1 MKVKTKEDAI
11 KAFEES
17 YEYNDNEGWRDDV
30 DGSKKVPAVH
40 EIYESLP
47 DELKKDEDVALK
59 AIFYSEH
66 ATQLVPEDLKH
77 DDDFMEKAFNVVK
90 YSVDATEYGALDIEF
105 RKNKDI
111 FMRAFSDAEFIE
123 EQDAEECGLAADVFS
138 KADVSIRSDV
148 DIIKK
153 VITDHPEAMASVPDT
168 VKEDADLVVDTL
180 EANVNAYNYLP
191 VDMKINPDIT
201 AYVAEHM
208 EDFEL
213 KFDKM
218 DIQSVKAVTAALMS
232 EMENNEEF
240 EPYSAM
246 NDEEYYIL
254 GESDETAT
262 VAIFNTAPDVWVAF
276 TDNTME
282 LLTDKEVSNI
292 ISFSDNSL
300 ELDAVKQADYST
312 DLGNMIISYI
322 GETGRDIVYNPIDDC
337 LLGNP
342 DMTIAEKLNVFAYSI
357 KEVCPSDINCSNFL
371 SSVFK
376 QAHMEKFG
384 PDNDNS
390 TISNKKFYEVLQKRI
405 DAELKYGEL
414 SEQDR
419 GTLIKL
425 KDAAQKNIDAIDI
438 ANSLQEKCFGKKD
451 FSVTMEDLNNDRE
464 TALLVLHRTPQRL
477 EVFPDELKKDKDFLK
492 EAAVLN
498 PKILLES
505 RIASGDKDI
514 VTAAVRVNNEVLRF
528 ANPKIQR
535 RLFMGAIRLNQD
547 EVNKNPQ
554 DEELIKSLATD
565 CVRRLSNQAL
575 ADMSFV
581 RCMFDHDLI
590 SDNHGF
596 KVELKHKVETAL
608 ESDETLTDNERQ
620 QMYGVK
626 DYIEA
631 IESALH
637 RSNSDGEN
645 LSENDEKFQNA
656 DEIDI
661 DDDVL

>member
-1 MKVKTKEDAI
+1 MKVKTKEEAI

-17 YEYNDNEGWRDDV
+17 YEYNDNEGWMDDV

-66 ATQLVPEDLKH
+66 ATQLIPEDLKH

-105 RKNKDI
+105 RENKDI
-111 FMRAFSDAEFIE
+111 FMRAFSNAEFIE

-138 KADVSIRSDV
+138 KADASIRSDV

-213 KFDKM
+213 KFDM
-218 DIQSVKAVTAALMS
+218 DIQSIKAVTAALMS

-300 ELDAVKQADYST
+300 ELDAVKQAGYST
-312 DLGNMIISYI
+312 DLGNTMISYI

-342 DMTIAEKLNVFAYSI
+342 DMTTAEKLNVFAYGI

-419 GTLIKL
+419 DTLIKL

-438 ANSLQEKCFGKKD
+438 AVSLHNECLGNKSFKA
-451 FSVTMEDLNNDRE
+451 TMKDLNNDRE
-464 TALLVLHRTPQRL
+464 IALLVLHRNPWRI
-477 EVFPDELKKDKDFLK
+477 EVFPDELKNDKAFIK

-505 RIASGDKDI
+505 QIASGDKDI
-514 VTAAVRVNNEVLRF
+514 VTAAVRVNKDALRF
-528 ANPKIQR
+528 ADPEIQR
-535 RLFMGAIRLNQD
+535 SLFMDAIRLNQD

-565 CVRRLSNQAL
+565 CVNRLSNQAL

-581 RCMFDHDLI
+581 RCMFNYDLI
-590 SDNHGF
+590 SDNQGF
-596 KVELKHKVETAL
+596 KDDLKYKVEVAL
-608 ESDETLTDNERQ
+608 ENDETLTDNERQ
-620 QMYGVK
+620 QMSEVK

-631 IESALH
+631 IENELH
-637 RSNSDGEN
+637 RSSNDGESISDN
-645 LSENDEKFQNA
+645 EEESLSVDET
-656 DEIDI
+656 DI
-661 DDDVL
+661 DEDIL

>member
-47 DELKKDEDVALK
+47 DGLKKDEDVALK

-168 VKEDADLVVDTL
+168 VKEDADLIVDTL

-312 DLGNMIISYI
+312 DLGNMMISYI

>member
-59 AIFYSEH
+59 AIFYSEQ
-66 ATQLVPEDLKH
+66 ATQLIPEDLKH

-218 DIQSVKAVTAALMS
+218 DIQSVKAVAAALMS

-312 DLGNMIISYI
+312 DLGNMMISYI

-376 QAHMEKFG
+376 QAHMERFG

-419 GTLIKL
+419 DTLIKL

-438 ANSLQEKCFGKKD
+438 AVSLHNECMGNKNFKA
-451 FSVTMEDLNNDRE
+451 TMKDLNNDRE
-464 TALLVLHRTPQRL
+464 IALLVLHRNPWRI
-477 EVFPDELKKDKDFLK
+477 EVFPDELKNDRDFIK
-492 EAAVLN
+492 KSAVLN

-505 RIASGDKDI
+505 QIASGDKDI
-514 VTAAVRVNNEVLRF
+514 VTAAVRVNKEALRL
-528 ANPKIQR
+528 ADPEIQR
-535 RLFMGAIRLNQD
+535 SLFMDAIRLNQD

-554 DEELIKSLATD
+554 DEELIKSLATE
-565 CVRRLSNQAL
+565 CVNRLSNQAL
-575 ADMSFV
+575 ADVSFV
-581 RCMFDHDLI
+581 RCMFNYDLI
-590 SDNHGF
+590 SNNQGF
-596 KVELKHKVETAL
+596 KDDLKYKVEIAL
-608 ESDETLTDNERQ
+608 ESDEALTDNERQ
-620 QMYGVK
+620 QMSEVK

-631 IESALH
+631 IENELH
-637 RSNSDGEN
+637 HSSNDVESISDNEEES
-645 LSENDEKFQNA
+645 LSVDET
-656 DEIDI
+656 DI
-661 DDDVL
+661 DEDIL

>member
-1 MKVKTKEDAI
+1 MKVKTKEEAI

-59 AIFYSEH
+59 AIFYSEQ
-66 ATQLVPEDLKH
+66 ATQLIPENLKH

-276 TDNTME
+276 TDNTMK

-312 DLGNMIISYI
+312 DLGNMMISYI

-376 QAHMEKFG
+376 QAHMERFG
-384 PDNDNS
+384 SDNDNS

-419 GTLIKL
+419 DTLIKL

-438 ANSLQEKCFGKKD
+438 AVSLHNECMGNKNFKA
-451 FSVTMEDLNNDRE
+451 TMKDLNNDRE
-464 TALLVLHRTPQRL
+464 IALLVLHRNPWRI
-477 EVFPDELKKDKDFLK
+477 EVFPDELKNDRDFIK
-492 EAAVLN
+492 ESAVLN

-505 RIASGDKDI
+505 QIASGDKDI
-514 VTAAVRVNNEVLRF
+514 VTAAVRVNKEALRL
-528 ANPKIQR
+528 ADPEIQR
-535 RLFMGAIRLNQD
+535 SLFMDAIRLNQD

-554 DEELIKSLATD
+554 DEELIKSLATE
-565 CVRRLSNQAL
+565 CVNRLSNQAL
-575 ADMSFV
+575 ADVSFV
-581 RCMFDHDLI
+581 RCMFNYDLI
-590 SDNHGF
+590 SNNQGF
-596 KVELKHKVETAL
+596 KDDLKYKVEIAL
-608 ESDETLTDNERQ
+608 ESDEALTDNERQ
-620 QMYGVK
+620 QMSEVK

-631 IESALH
+631 IENELH
-637 RSNSDGEN
+637 HSS
-645 LSENDEKFQNA
+645 NDEESISDNEEESLSV
-656 DEIDI
+656 DETDI
-661 DDDVL
+661 DEDIL

>member
-59 AIFYSEH
+59 AIFYSDH
-66 ATQLVPEDLKH
+66 ATQLIPEDLKH

-111 FMRAFSDAEFIE
+111 FMRAFSGAEFIE
-123 EQDAEECGLAADVFS
+123 ERDAEECGLAADVFS

-282 LLTDKEVSNI
+282 LLTNKEVSNI

-312 DLGNMIISYI
+312 DLGNMMISYI

-376 QAHMEKFG
+376 QAHMERFG

-405 DAELKYGEL
+405 DAEMKYGEL

-419 GTLIKL
+419 DTLIKL

-438 ANSLQEKCFGKKD
+438 AVSLHNECMGNKNFKA
-451 FSVTMEDLNNDRE
+451 TMKDLNNDRE
-464 TALLVLHRTPQRL
+464 IALLVLHRNPWRI
-477 EVFPDELKKDKDFLK
+477 EVFPDELKNDRDFIK
-492 EAAVLN
+492 KSAVLN

-505 RIASGDKDI
+505 QIASGDKDI
-514 VTAAVRVNNEVLRF
+514 VTAAVRVNKEALRL
-528 ANPKIQR
+528 ADPEIQR
-535 RLFMGAIRLNQD
+535 SLFMDAIRLNQD

-554 DEELIKSLATD
+554 DEELIKSLATE
-565 CVRRLSNQAL
+565 CVNRLSNQAL
-575 ADMSFV
+575 ADVSFV
-581 RCMFDHDLI
+581 RCMFNYNLI
-590 SDNHGF
+590 SNNQGF
-596 KVELKHKVETAL
+596 KDDLKYKVEIAL
-608 ESDETLTDNERQ
+608 ESDEALTDNERQ
-620 QMYGVK
+620 QMSEVK

-631 IESALH
+631 IENELH
-637 RSNSDGEN
+637 HSS
-645 LSENDEKFQNA
+645 NDEESISDNEEESLSD
-656 DEIDI
+656 DETDI
-661 DDDVL
+661 DEDIL

>member
-1 MKVKTKEDAI
+1 MKVKTKEEAI

-66 ATQLVPEDLKH
+66 ATQLIPEDLKH

-276 TDNTME
+276 TDNTMK

-292 ISFSDNSL
+292 VSFSDNSL

-312 DLGNMIISYI
+312 DLGNMMISYI

-376 QAHMEKFG
+376 QAHMERFG

-419 GTLIKL
+419 DTLIKL

-438 ANSLQEKCFGKKD
+438 AVSLHNECMGNKNFKA
-451 FSVTMEDLNNDRE
+451 TMKDLNNDRE
-464 TALLVLHRTPQRL
+464 IALLVLHRNPWRI
-477 EVFPDELKKDKDFLK
+477 EVFPDELKNDRDFIK
-492 EAAVLN
+492 ESAVLN

-505 RIASGDKDI
+505 QIASGDKDI
-514 VTAAVRVNNEVLRF
+514 VTAAVRVNKEALRL
-528 ANPKIQR
+528 ADPEIQR
-535 RLFMGAIRLNQD
+535 SLFMDAIRLNQD

-554 DEELIKSLATD
+554 DEELIKSLATE
-565 CVRRLSNQAL
+565 CVNRLSNQAL
-575 ADMSFV
+575 ADVSFV
-581 RCMFDHDLI
+581 RCMFNYDLI
-590 SDNHGF
+590 SNNQGF
-596 KVELKHKVETAL
+596 KDDLKYKVEIAL
-608 ESDETLTDNERQ
+608 ESDEALTDNERQ
-620 QMYGVK
+620 QMSEVK

-631 IESALH
+631 IENELH
-637 RSNSDGEN
+637 RSSNDGEIISDN
-645 LSENDEKFQNA
+645 EEESMSVDET
-656 DEIDI
+656 DI
-661 DDDVL
+661 DEDIL

>member
-1 MKVKTKEDAI
+1 MKLKTKEEAI

-66 ATQLVPEDLKH
+66 ATQLIPEDLKH

-276 TDNTME
+276 TDNTMK

-312 DLGNMIISYI
+312 DLGNMMISYI

-376 QAHMEKFG
+376 QAHMERFG

-419 GTLIKL
+419 DTLIKL

-438 ANSLQEKCFGKKD
+438 AVSLHNECMGNKNFKA
-451 FSVTMEDLNNDRE
+451 TMKDLNNDRE
-464 TALLVLHRTPQRL
+464 IALLVLHRNPWRI
-477 EVFPDELKKDKDFLK
+477 EVFPDELKNDRDFIK
-492 EAAVLN
+492 ESAVLN

-505 RIASGDKDI
+505 QIASGDKDI
-514 VTAAVRVNNEVLRF
+514 VTAAVRVNKEALRL
-528 ANPKIQR
+528 ADPEIQR
-535 RLFMGAIRLNQD
+535 SLFMDAIRLNQD

-554 DEELIKSLATD
+554 DEELIKSLATE
-565 CVRRLSNQAL
+565 CVNRLSNQAL
-575 ADMSFV
+575 ADVSFV
-581 RCMFDHDLI
+581 RCMFNYDLI
-590 SDNHGF
+590 SNNQGF
-596 KVELKHKVETAL
+596 KDDLKYKVEIAL
-608 ESDETLTDNERQ
+608 ESDEALTDNERQ
-620 QMYGVK
+620 QMSEVK

-631 IESALH
+631 IENELH
-637 RSNSDGEN
+637 HSS
-645 LSENDEKFQNA
+645 NDEESISDNEEESLSV
-656 DEIDI
+656 DETDI
-661 DDDVL
+661 DEDIL

>member
-1 MKVKTKEDAI
+1 MKVKTKEEAI

-59 AIFYSEH
+59 AIFYSEQ
-66 ATQLVPEDLKH
+66 ATQLIPEDLKH

-276 TDNTME
+276 TDNTMK

-300 ELDAVKQADYST
+300 ELDAVKQAGYST
-312 DLGNMIISYI
+312 DLGNTMISYI

-342 DMTIAEKLNVFAYSI
+342 DMTTAEKLNVFAYGI

-376 QAHMEKFG
+376 QAHMERFG

-419 GTLIKL
+419 DTLIKL

-438 ANSLQEKCFGKKD
+438 AVSLHNECMGNKNFKA
-451 FSVTMEDLNNDRE
+451 TMKDLNNDRE
-464 TALLVLHRTPQRL
+464 IALLVLHRNPWRI
-477 EVFPDELKKDKDFLK
+477 EVFPDELKNDRDFIK
-492 EAAVLN
+492 ESAVLN

-505 RIASGDKDI
+505 QIASGDKDI
-514 VTAAVRVNNEVLRF
+514 VTAAVRVNKEALRL
-528 ANPKIQR
+528 ADPEIQR
-535 RLFMGAIRLNQD
+535 SLFMDAIRLNQD

-554 DEELIKSLATD
+554 DEELIKSLATE
-565 CVRRLSNQAL
+565 CVNRLSNQAL
-575 ADMSFV
+575 ADVSFV
-581 RCMFDHDLI
+581 RCMFNYDLI
-590 SDNHGF
+590 SNNQGF
-596 KVELKHKVETAL
+596 KDDLKYKVEIAL
-608 ESDETLTDNERQ
+608 ESDEALTDNERQ
-620 QMYGVK
+620 QMSEVK

-631 IESALH
+631 IENELH
-637 RSNSDGEN
+637 RSSNDGGIISDNEEET
-645 LSENDEKFQNA
+645 LSVDET
-656 DEIDI
+656 DI
-661 DDDVL
+661 DEDIL

>member
-47 DELKKDEDVALK
+47 DELKKDEYVALK

-66 ATQLVPEDLKH
+66 ATQLIPEDLKH

-218 DIQSVKAVTAALMS
+218 DIQSVKAVAAALMS

-312 DLGNMIISYI
+312 DLGNMMISYI

-376 QAHMEKFG
+376 QAHMERFG

-419 GTLIKL
+419 DTLIKL

-438 ANSLQEKCFGKKD
+438 AVSLHNECMGNKNFKA
-451 FSVTMEDLNNDRE
+451 TMKDLNNDRE
-464 TALLVLHRTPQRL
+464 IALLVLHRNPWRI
-477 EVFPDELKKDKDFLK
+477 EVFPDELKNDRDFIK
-492 EAAVLN
+492 KSAVLN

-505 RIASGDKDI
+505 QIASGDKDI
-514 VTAAVRVNNEVLRF
+514 VTAAVRVNKEALRL
-528 ANPKIQR
+528 ADPEIQR
-535 RLFMGAIRLNQD
+535 SLFMDAIRLNQD

-554 DEELIKSLATD
+554 DEELIKSLATE
-565 CVRRLSNQAL
+565 CVNRLSNQAL
-575 ADMSFV
+575 ADVSFV
-581 RCMFDHDLI
+581 RCMFNYDLI
-590 SDNHGF
+590 SNNQGF
-596 KVELKHKVETAL
+596 KDDLKYKVEIAL
-608 ESDETLTDNERQ
+608 ESDEALTDNERQ
-620 QMYGVK
+620 QMSEVK

-631 IESALH
+631 IENELH
-637 RSNSDGEN
+637 HSS
-645 LSENDEKFQNA
+645 NDEESISDNEEESLSV
-656 DEIDI
+656 DETDI
-661 DDDVL
+661 DEDIL

>member
-1 MKVKTKEDAI
+1 MKVKTKEEAI

-59 AIFYSEH
+59 AIFYSEQ
-66 ATQLVPEDLKH
+66 ATQLIPENLKH

-218 DIQSVKAVTAALMS
+218 DIQSVKAVTAAMMS

-276 TDNTME
+276 TDNTMK

-312 DLGNMIISYI
+312 DLGNMMISYI

-376 QAHMEKFG
+376 QAHMERFG
-384 PDNDNS
+384 SDNDNS

-419 GTLIKL
+419 DTLIKL

-438 ANSLQEKCFGKKD
+438 AVSLHNECMGNKNFKA
-451 FSVTMEDLNNDRE
+451 TMKDLNNDRE
-464 TALLVLHRTPQRL
+464 IALLVLHRNPWRI
-477 EVFPDELKKDKDFLK
+477 EVFPDELKNDRDFIK
-492 EAAVLN
+492 ESAVLN

-505 RIASGDKDI
+505 QIASGDKDI
-514 VTAAVRVNNEVLRF
+514 VTAAVRVNKEALRL
-528 ANPKIQR
+528 ADPEIQR
-535 RLFMGAIRLNQD
+535 SLFMDAIRLNQD

-554 DEELIKSLATD
+554 DEELIKSLATE
-565 CVRRLSNQAL
+565 CVNRLSNQAL
-575 ADMSFV
+575 ADVSFV
-581 RCMFDHDLI
+581 RCMFNYDLI
-590 SDNHGF
+590 SNNQGF
-596 KVELKHKVETAL
+596 KDDLKYKVEIAL
-608 ESDETLTDNERQ
+608 ESDEALTDNERQ
-620 QMYGVK
+620 QMSEVK

-631 IESALH
+631 IENELH
-637 RSNSDGEN
+637 HSS
-645 LSENDEKFQNA
+645 NDEESISDNEEESLSV
-656 DEIDI
+656 DETDI
-661 DDDVL
+661 DEDIL

>member
-1 MKVKTKEDAI
+1 MKVKTKEEAI

-66 ATQLVPEDLKH
+66 ATQLIPEDLKH

-90 YSVDATEYGALDIEF
+90 YSVDATGYGALDIEF

-276 TDNTME
+276 TDNTMK

-312 DLGNMIISYI
+312 DLGNMMISYI

-376 QAHMEKFG
+376 QAHMERFG

-419 GTLIKL
+419 DTLIKL

-438 ANSLQEKCFGKKD
+438 AVSLHNECMDNKNFKA
-451 FSVTMEDLNNDRE
+451 TMKDLNNDRE
-464 TALLVLHRTPQRL
+464 IALLVLHRNPWRI
-477 EVFPDELKKDKDFLK
+477 EVFPDELKNDRDFIK
-492 EAAVLN
+492 ESAVLN

-505 RIASGDKDI
+505 QIASGDKDI
-514 VTAAVRVNNEVLRF
+514 VTAAVRVNKEALRL
-528 ANPKIQR
+528 ADPEIQR
-535 RLFMGAIRLNQD
+535 SLFMDAIRLNQD

-554 DEELIKSLATD
+554 DEELIKSLATE
-565 CVRRLSNQAL
+565 CVNRLSNQAL
-575 ADMSFV
+575 ADVSFV
-581 RCMFDHDLI
+581 RCMFNYDLI
-590 SDNHGF
+590 SNNQGF
-596 KVELKHKVETAL
+596 KDDLKYKVEIAL
-608 ESDETLTDNERQ
+608 ESDEALTDNERQ
-620 QMYGVK
+620 QMSEVK

-631 IESALH
+631 IENELH
-637 RSNSDGEN
+637 RSSNDGGIISDNEEES
-645 LSENDEKFQNA
+645 LSVDET
-656 DEIDI
+656 DI
-661 DDDVL
+661 DEDIL

>member
-1 MKVKTKEDAI
+1 MKVKTKEEAI

-66 ATQLVPEDLKH
+66 ATQLIPEDLKH

-276 TDNTME
+276 TDNTMK

-312 DLGNMIISYI
+312 DLGNMMISYI

-376 QAHMEKFG
+376 QAHMERFG

-419 GTLIKL
+419 DTLIKL

-438 ANSLQEKCFGKKD
+438 AVSLHNECMGNKNFKA
-451 FSVTMEDLNNDRE
+451 TMKDLNNDRE
-464 TALLVLHRTPQRL
+464 IALLVLHRNPWRI
-477 EVFPDELKKDKDFLK
+477 EVFPDELKNDRNFIK
-492 EAAVLN
+492 ESAVLN

-505 RIASGDKDI
+505 QIASGDKDI
-514 VTAAVRVNNEVLRF
+514 VTAAVRVNKEALRL
-528 ANPKIQR
+528 ADPEIQR
-535 RLFMGAIRLNQD
+535 SLFMDAIRLNQD

-554 DEELIKSLATD
+554 DEELIKSLATE
-565 CVRRLSNQAL
+565 CVNRLSNQAL
-575 ADMSFV
+575 ADVSFV
-581 RCMFDHDLI
+581 RCMFNYDLI
-590 SDNHGF
+590 SNNQGF
-596 KVELKHKVETAL
+596 KDDLKYKVEIAL
-608 ESDETLTDNERQ
+608 ESDEALTDNERQ
-620 QMYGVK
+620 QMSEVK

-631 IESALH
+631 IENELH
-637 RSNSDGEN
+637 HSS
-645 LSENDEKFQNA
+645 NDEESISDNEEESLSV
-656 DEIDI
+656 DETDI
-661 DDDVL
+661 DEDIL

>member
-66 ATQLVPEDLKH
+66 ATQLIPEDLKH
-77 DDDFMEKAFNVVK
+77 DDDFMGKAFNVVK

-201 AYVAEHM
+201 AYVTEHM

-276 TDNTME
+276 TDNTMK

-312 DLGNMIISYI
+312 DLGNMMIGYI
-322 GETGRDIVYNPIDDC
+322 GETGRDIVYNPINDC

-376 QAHMEKFG
+376 QAHMERFG

-419 GTLIKL
+419 DTLIKL

-438 ANSLQEKCFGKKD
+438 AVSLHNECMGNKNFKA
-451 FSVTMEDLNNDRE
+451 TMKDLNNDRE
-464 TALLVLHRTPQRL
+464 IALLVLHRNPWRI
-477 EVFPDELKKDKDFLK
+477 EVFPDELKNDRDFIK
-492 EAAVLN
+492 ESAVLN

-505 RIASGDKDI
+505 QIASGDKDI
-514 VTAAVRVNNEVLRF
+514 VTAAVRVNKEALRL
-528 ANPKIQR
+528 ADPEIQR
-535 RLFMGAIRLNQD
+535 SLFMDAIRLNQD

-554 DEELIKSLATD
+554 DEELIKSLATE
-565 CVRRLSNQAL
+565 CVNRLSNQAL
-575 ADMSFV
+575 ADVSFV
-581 RCMFDHDLI
+581 RCMFNYDLI
-590 SDNHGF
+590 SNNQGF
-596 KVELKHKVETAL
+596 KDDLKYKVEIAL
-608 ESDETLTDNERQ
+608 ESDEALTDNERQ
-620 QMYGVK
+620 QMSEVK

-631 IESALH
+631 IENELH
-637 RSNSDGEN
+637 HSS
-645 LSENDEKFQNA
+645 NDEESISDNEEESLSV
-656 DEIDI
+656 DETDI
-661 DDDVL
+661 DEDIL

>member
-1 MKVKTKEDAI
+1 MKVKTKEEAI

-66 ATQLVPEDLKH
+66 ATQLIPEDLKH

-90 YSVDATEYGALDIEF
+90 YSVDATEYGALNIEF

-123 EQDAEECGLAADVFS
+123 ERDAEECGLAADVFS
-138 KADVSIRSDV
+138 KADASIRSDV

-312 DLGNMIISYI
+312 DLGNTIISYI

-376 QAHMEKFG
+376 QAHMERFG

-419 GTLIKL
+419 DTLIKL

-438 ANSLQEKCFGKKD
+438 AVSLHNECMGNKNFKA
-451 FSVTMEDLNNDRE
+451 TMKDLNNDRE
-464 TALLVLHRTPQRL
+464 IALLVLHRNPWRI
-477 EVFPDELKKDKDFLK
+477 EVFPDELKNDRDFIK
-492 EAAVLN
+492 ESAVLN

-505 RIASGDKDI
+505 QIASGDKDI
-514 VTAAVRVNNEVLRF
+514 VTAAVRVNKEALRL
-528 ANPKIQR
+528 ADPEIQR
-535 RLFMGAIRLNQD
+535 SLFMDAIRLNQD

-554 DEELIKSLATD
+554 DEELIKSLATE
-565 CVRRLSNQAL
+565 CVNRLSNQAL
-575 ADMSFV
+575 ADVSFV
-581 RCMFDHDLI
+581 RCMFNYDLI
-590 SDNHGF
+590 SNNQGF
-596 KVELKHKVETAL
+596 KDDLKYKVEIAL
-608 ESDETLTDNERQ
+608 ENDETLTDNERQ
-620 QMYGVK
+620 QMSEVK

-631 IESALH
+631 IENELH
-637 RSNSDGEN
+637 RSSNDGESISDN
-645 LSENDEKFQNA
+645 EEESLSVDET
-656 DEIDI
+656 DI
-661 DDDVL
+661 DEDIL

>member
-30 DGSKKVPAVH
+30 DGSKKVPAVR

-66 ATQLVPEDLKH
+66 ATQLIPEDLKH

-201 AYVAEHM
+201 AYIAEHM

-276 TDNTME
+276 TDNTMK

-312 DLGNMIISYI
+312 DLGNMMISYI
-322 GETGRDIVYNPIDDC
+322 GETGRDIVYNPINDC

-376 QAHMEKFG
+376 QAHMERFG

-419 GTLIKL
+419 DTLIKL

-438 ANSLQEKCFGKKD
+438 AVSLHNECMGNKNFKA
-451 FSVTMEDLNNDRE
+451 TMKDLNNDRE
-464 TALLVLHRTPQRL
+464 IALLVLHRNPWRI
-477 EVFPDELKKDKDFLK
+477 EVFPDELKNDRDFIK
-492 EAAVLN
+492 KSAVLN

-505 RIASGDKDI
+505 QIASGDKDI
-514 VTAAVRVNNEVLRF
+514 VTAAVRVNKEALRL
-528 ANPKIQR
+528 ADPEIQR
-535 RLFMGAIRLNQD
+535 SLFMDAIRLNQD

-554 DEELIKSLATD
+554 DEELIKSLATE
-565 CVRRLSNQAL
+565 CVNRLSNQAL
-575 ADMSFV
+575 ADVSFV
-581 RCMFDHDLI
+581 RCMFNYDLI
-590 SDNHGF
+590 SNNQGF
-596 KVELKHKVETAL
+596 KDDLKYKVEIAL
-608 ESDETLTDNERQ
+608 ESDEALTDNERQ
-620 QMYGVK
+620 QMSEVK

-631 IESALH
+631 IENELH
-637 RSNSDGEN
+637 HSS
-645 LSENDEKFQNA
+645 NDEESISDNEEESLSV
-656 DEIDI
+656 DETDI
-661 DDDVL
+661 DEDIL

>member
-1 MKVKTKEDAI
+1 MKVKTKEEAI

-59 AIFYSEH
+59 AIFYSEQ
-66 ATQLVPEDLKH
+66 ATQLIPEDLKH

-276 TDNTME
+276 TDNTMK

-312 DLGNMIISYI
+312 DLGNMMISYI

-376 QAHMEKFG
+376 QAHMERFG
-384 PDNDNS
+384 SDNDNS

-419 GTLIKL
+419 DTLIKL

-438 ANSLQEKCFGKKD
+438 AVSLHNECMGNKNFKA
-451 FSVTMEDLNNDRE
+451 TMKDLNNDRE
-464 TALLVLHRTPQRL
+464 IALLVLHRNPWRI
-477 EVFPDELKKDKDFLK
+477 EVFPDELKNDRDFIK
-492 EAAVLN
+492 ESAVLN

-505 RIASGDKDI
+505 QIASGDKDI
-514 VTAAVRVNNEVLRF
+514 VTAAVRVNKEALRL
-528 ANPKIQR
+528 ADPEIQR
-535 RLFMGAIRLNQD
+535 SLFMDAIRLNQD

-554 DEELIKSLATD
+554 DEELIKSLATE
-565 CVRRLSNQAL
+565 CVNRLSNQAL
-575 ADMSFV
+575 ADVSFV
-581 RCMFDHDLI
+581 RCMFNYDLI
-590 SDNHGF
+590 SNNQGF
-596 KVELKHKVETAL
+596 KDDLKYKVEIAL
-608 ESDETLTDNERQ
+608 ESDEALTDNERQ
-620 QMYGVK
+620 QMSEVK

-631 IESALH
+631 IENELH
-637 RSNSDGEN
+637 HSS
-645 LSENDEKFQNA
+645 NDEESISDNEEESLSV
-656 DEIDI
+656 DETDI
-661 DDDVL
+661 DEDIL

>member
-66 ATQLVPEDLKH
+66 ATQLIPEDLKH

-312 DLGNMIISYI
+312 DLGNMMISYI

-376 QAHMEKFG
+376 QAHMERFG

-419 GTLIKL
+419 DTLIKL

-438 ANSLQEKCFGKKD
+438 AVSLHNECMGNKNFKA
-451 FSVTMEDLNNDRE
+451 TMKDLNNDRE
-464 TALLVLHRTPQRL
+464 IALLVLHRNPWRI
-477 EVFPDELKKDKDFLK
+477 EVFPDELKNDRDFIK
-492 EAAVLN
+492 ESAVLN

-505 RIASGDKDI
+505 QIASGDKDI
-514 VTAAVRVNNEVLRF
+514 VTAAVRVNKEALRL
-528 ANPKIQR
+528 ADPEIQR
-535 RLFMGAIRLNQD
+535 SLFMDAIRLNQD
-547 EVNKNPQ
+547 EVNKNPR
-554 DEELIKSLATD
+554 DEELIKSLATE
-565 CVRRLSNQAL
+565 CVNRLSNQAL
-575 ADMSFV
+575 ADVSFV
-581 RCMFDHDLI
+581 RCMFNYDLI
-590 SDNHGF
+590 SNNQGF
-596 KVELKHKVETAL
+596 KDDLKYKVEIAL
-608 ESDETLTDNERQ
+608 ESDEALTDNERQ
-620 QMYGVK
+620 QMSEVK

-631 IESALH
+631 IENELH
-637 RSNSDGEN
+637 HSS
-645 LSENDEKFQNA
+645 NDEESISDNEEESLSV
-656 DEIDI
+656 DETDI
-661 DDDVL
+661 DEDIL

>member
-1 MKVKTKEDAI
+1 MKVKTKEEAI

-59 AIFYSEH
+59 AIFYSEQ
-66 ATQLVPEDLKH
+66 ATQLIPEDLKH

-276 TDNTME
+276 TDNTMK

-312 DLGNMIISYI
+312 DLGNMMISYI

-376 QAHMEKFG
+376 QAHMERFG

-419 GTLIKL
+419 DTLIKL

-438 ANSLQEKCFGKKD
+438 AVSLHNECMGNKNFKA
-451 FSVTMEDLNNDRE
+451 TMKDLNNDRE
-464 TALLVLHRTPQRL
+464 IALLVLHRNPWRI
-477 EVFPDELKKDKDFLK
+477 EVFPDELKNDRDFIK
-492 EAAVLN
+492 ESAVLN

-505 RIASGDKDI
+505 QIASGDKDI
-514 VTAAVRVNNEVLRF
+514 VTAAVRVNKEALRL
-528 ANPKIQR
+528 ADPEIQR
-535 RLFMGAIRLNQD
+535 SLFMDAIRLNQD

-554 DEELIKSLATD
+554 DEELIKSLATE
-565 CVRRLSNQAL
+565 CVNRLSNQAL
-575 ADMSFV
+575 ADVSFV
-581 RCMFDHDLI
+581 RCMFNYDLI
-590 SDNHGF
+590 SNNQGF
-596 KVELKHKVETAL
+596 KDDLKYKVEIAL
-608 ESDETLTDNERQ
+608 ESDEALTDNERQ
-620 QMYGVK
+620 QMSEVK

-631 IESALH
+631 IENELH
-637 RSNSDGEN
+637 HSS
-645 LSENDEKFQNA
+645 NDEESISDNEEESLSV
-656 DEIDI
+656 DETDI
-661 DDDVL
+661 DEDIL

>member
-66 ATQLVPEDLKH
+66 ATQLIPEDLKH

-105 RKNKDI
+105 RENKDI
-111 FMRAFSDAEFIE
+111 FMRAFSNAEFIE

-138 KADVSIRSDV
+138 KADASIRSDV

-213 KFDKM
+213 KFDM
-218 DIQSVKAVTAALMS
+218 DIQSIKAVTAALMS

-300 ELDAVKQADYST
+300 ELDAVKQAGYST
-312 DLGNMIISYI
+312 DLGNTMISYI

-342 DMTIAEKLNVFAYSI
+342 DMTTAEKLNVFAYGI

-419 GTLIKL
+419 DTLIKL

-438 ANSLQEKCFGKKD
+438 AVSLHNECLGNKSFKA
-451 FSVTMEDLNNDRE
+451 TMKDLNNDRE
-464 TALLVLHRTPQRL
+464 IALLVLHRNPWRI
-477 EVFPDELKKDKDFLK
+477 EVFPDELKNDKAFIK

-505 RIASGDKDI
+505 QIASGDKDI
-514 VTAAVRVNNEVLRF
+514 VTAAVRVNKDALRF
-528 ANPKIQR
+528 ADPEIQR
-535 RLFMGAIRLNQD
+535 SLFMDAIRLNQD

-565 CVRRLSNQAL
+565 CVNRLSNQAL

-581 RCMFDHDLI
+581 RCMFNYDLI
-590 SDNHGF
+590 SDNQGF
-596 KVELKHKVETAL
+596 KDDLKYKVEVAL
-608 ESDETLTDNERQ
+608 ENDETLTDNERQ
-620 QMYGVK
+620 QMSEVK

-631 IESALH
+631 IENELH
-637 RSNSDGEN
+637 RSSNDGESISDN
-645 LSENDEKFQNA
+645 EEESLSVDET
-656 DEIDI
+656 DI
-661 DDDVL
+661 DEDIL

>member
-1 MKVKTKEDAI
+1 MKVKTKEEAI

-66 ATQLVPEDLKH
+66 ATQLIPEDLKH

-276 TDNTME
+276 TDNTMK

-312 DLGNMIISYI
+312 DLGNMMISYI

-376 QAHMEKFG
+376 QAHMERFG

-419 GTLIKL
+419 DTLIKL

-438 ANSLQEKCFGKKD
+438 AVSLHNECMGNKNFKA
-451 FSVTMEDLNNDRE
+451 TMKDLNNDRE
-464 TALLVLHRTPQRL
+464 IALLVLHRNPWRI
-477 EVFPDELKKDKDFLK
+477 EVFPDELKNDRDFIK
-492 EAAVLN
+492 ESAVLN

-505 RIASGDKDI
+505 QIASGDKDI
-514 VTAAVRVNNEVLRF
+514 VTAAVRVNKEALRL
-528 ANPKIQR
+528 ADPEIQR
-535 RLFMGAIRLNQD
+535 SLFMDAIRLNQD

-554 DEELIKSLATD
+554 DEELIKSLATE
-565 CVRRLSNQAL
+565 CVNRLSNQAL
-575 ADMSFV
+575 ADVSFV
-581 RCMFDHDLI
+581 RCMFNYDLI
-590 SDNHGF
+590 SNNQGF
-596 KVELKHKVETAL
+596 KDDLKYKVEIAL
-608 ESDETLTDNERQ
+608 ESDEALTDNERQ
-620 QMYGVK
+620 QMSEVK

-631 IESALH
+631 IENELH
-637 RSNSDGEN
+637 HSS
-645 LSENDEKFQNA
+645 NDEESISDNEEESLSV
-656 DEIDI
+656 DETDI
-661 DDDVL
+661 DEDIL

>member
-1 MKVKTKEDAI
+1 MKVKTKEEAI

-17 YEYNDNEGWRDDV
+17 YEYNDNEGWMDDV

-66 ATQLVPEDLKH
+66 ATQLIPEDLKH
-77 DDDFMEKAFNVVK
+77 DDDFMEKAFNVAK

-105 RKNKDI
+105 RENKDI
-111 FMRAFSDAEFIE
+111 FMRAFSNAEFIE

-138 KADVSIRSDV
+138 KADASIRSDV

-213 KFDKM
+213 KFDM
-218 DIQSVKAVTAALMS
+218 DIQSIKAVTAALMS

-300 ELDAVKQADYST
+300 ELDAVKQAGYST
-312 DLGNMIISYI
+312 DLGNTMISYI

-342 DMTIAEKLNVFAYSI
+342 DMTTAEKLNVFAYGI

-419 GTLIKL
+419 DTLIKF

-438 ANSLQEKCFGKKD
+438 AVSLHNECLGNKSFKA
-451 FSVTMEDLNNDRE
+451 TMKDLNNDRE
-464 TALLVLHRTPQRL
+464 IALLVLHRNPWRI
-477 EVFPDELKKDKDFLK
+477 EVFPDELKNDKAFIK

-505 RIASGDKDI
+505 QIASGDKDI
-514 VTAAVRVNNEVLRF
+514 VTAAVRVNKDALRF
-528 ANPKIQR
+528 ADPEIQR
-535 RLFMGAIRLNQD
+535 SLFMDAIRLNQD

-565 CVRRLSNQAL
+565 CVNRLSNQAL

-581 RCMFDHDLI
+581 RCMFNYDLI
-590 SDNHGF
+590 SDNQGF
-596 KVELKHKVETAL
+596 KDDLKYKVEVAL
-608 ESDETLTDNERQ
+608 ENDETLTDNERQ
-620 QMYGVK
+620 QMSEVK

-631 IESALH
+631 IENELH
-637 RSNSDGEN
+637 RSSNDGESISDN
-645 LSENDEKFQNA
+645 EEESLSVDET
-656 DEIDI
+656 DI
-661 DDDVL
+661 DEDIL

>member
-1 MKVKTKEDAI
+1 MKLKTKEEAI

-66 ATQLVPEDLKH
+66 ATQLIPEDLKH

-180 EANVNAYNYLP
+180 EANVNVYNYLP

-276 TDNTME
+276 TDNTMK

-312 DLGNMIISYI
+312 DLGNMMISYI

-376 QAHMEKFG
+376 QAHMERFG

-419 GTLIKL
+419 DTLIKL

-438 ANSLQEKCFGKKD
+438 AVSLHNECMGNKNFKA
-451 FSVTMEDLNNDRE
+451 TMKDLNNDRE
-464 TALLVLHRTPQRL
+464 IALLVLHRNPWRI
-477 EVFPDELKKDKDFLK
+477 EVFPDELKNDRDFIK
-492 EAAVLN
+492 ESAVLN

-505 RIASGDKDI
+505 QIASGDKDI
-514 VTAAVRVNNEVLRF
+514 VTAAVRVNKEALRL
-528 ANPKIQR
+528 ADPEIQR
-535 RLFMGAIRLNQD
+535 SLFMDAIRLNQD

-554 DEELIKSLATD
+554 DEELIKSLATE
-565 CVRRLSNQAL
+565 CVNRLSNQAL
-575 ADMSFV
+575 ADVSFV
-581 RCMFDHDLI
+581 RCMFNYDLI
-590 SDNHGF
+590 SNNQGF
-596 KVELKHKVETAL
+596 KDDLKYKVEIAL
-608 ESDETLTDNERQ
+608 ESDEALTDNERQ
-620 QMYGVK
+620 QMSEVK

-631 IESALH
+631 IENELH
-637 RSNSDGEN
+637 HSS
-645 LSENDEKFQNA
+645 NDEESISDNEEESLSV
-656 DEIDI
+656 DETQI
-661 DDDVL
+661 

>member
-1 MKVKTKEDAI
+1 MKVKTKEEAI

-66 ATQLVPEDLKH
+66 ATQLIPEDLKH

-276 TDNTME
+276 TDNTMK

-292 ISFSDNSL
+292 VSFSDNSL

-312 DLGNMIISYI
+312 DLGNMMISYI

-376 QAHMEKFG
+376 QAHMERFG

-419 GTLIKL
+419 DTLIKL

-438 ANSLQEKCFGKKD
+438 AVSLHNECMGNKNFKA
-451 FSVTMEDLNNDRE
+451 TMKDLNNDRE
-464 TALLVLHRTPQRL
+464 IALLVLHRNPWRI
-477 EVFPDELKKDKDFLK
+477 EVFPDELKNDRDFIK
-492 EAAVLN
+492 ESAVLN

-505 RIASGDKDI
+505 QIASGDKDI
-514 VTAAVRVNNEVLRF
+514 VTAAVRVNKEALRL
-528 ANPKIQR
+528 ADPEIQR
-535 RLFMGAIRLNQD
+535 SLFMDAIRLNQD

-554 DEELIKSLATD
+554 DEELIKSLATE
-565 CVRRLSNQAL
+565 CVNRLSNQAL
-575 ADMSFV
+575 ADVSFV
-581 RCMFDHDLI
+581 RCMFNYDLI
-590 SDNHGF
+590 SNNQGF
-596 KVELKHKVETAL
+596 KDDLKYKVEIAL
-608 ESDETLTDNERQ
+608 ESDEALTDNERQ
-620 QMYGVK
+620 QMSEVK

-631 IESALH
+631 IENELH
-637 RSNSDGEN
+637 HSS
-645 LSENDEKFQNA
+645 NDEESISDNEEESLSV
-656 DEIDI
+656 DETDI
-661 DDDVL
+661 DEDIL

>member
-1 MKVKTKEDAI
+1 MKVKTKEEAI

-66 ATQLVPEDLKH
+66 ATQLIPEDLKH

-276 TDNTME
+276 TDNTMK

-312 DLGNMIISYI
+312 DLGNMMISYI
-322 GETGRDIVYNPIDDC
+322 GETGRDIVYNPINDC

-376 QAHMEKFG
+376 QAHMERFG

-419 GTLIKL
+419 DTLIKL

-438 ANSLQEKCFGKKD
+438 AVSLHNECMGNKNFKA
-451 FSVTMEDLNNDRE
+451 TMKDLNNDRE
-464 TALLVLHRTPQRL
+464 IALLVLHRNPWRI
-477 EVFPDELKKDKDFLK
+477 EVFPDELKNDRDFIK
-492 EAAVLN
+492 ESAVLN

-505 RIASGDKDI
+505 QIASGDKDI
-514 VTAAVRVNNEVLRF
+514 VTAAVRVNKEALRL
-528 ANPKIQR
+528 ADPEIQR
-535 RLFMGAIRLNQD
+535 SLFMDAIRLNQD

-554 DEELIKSLATD
+554 DEELIKSLATE
-565 CVRRLSNQAL
+565 CVNRLSNQAL
-575 ADMSFV
+575 ADVSFV
-581 RCMFDHDLI
+581 RCMFNYDLI
-590 SDNHGF
+590 SNNQGF
-596 KVELKHKVETAL
+596 KDDLKYKVEIAL
-608 ESDETLTDNERQ
+608 ESDEALTDNERQ
-620 QMYGVK
+620 QMSEVK

-631 IESALH
+631 IENELH
-637 RSNSDGEN
+637 YSS
-645 LSENDEKFQNA
+645 NDEESISDNEEESLSV
-656 DEIDI
+656 DETDI
-661 DDDVL
+661 DEDIL

>member
-1 MKVKTKEDAI
+1 MKVKTKEEAI

-17 YEYNDNEGWRDDV
+17 YEYNDNEGWMDDV

-40 EIYESLP
+40 EIYKSLP

-66 ATQLVPEDLKH
+66 ATQLIPEDLKH

-105 RKNKDI
+105 RENKDI
-111 FMRAFSDAEFIE
+111 FMRAFSNAEFIE

-138 KADVSIRSDV
+138 KADASIRSDV

-213 KFDKM
+213 KFDM
-218 DIQSVKAVTAALMS
+218 DIQSIKAVTAALMS

-300 ELDAVKQADYST
+300 ELDAVKQAGYST
-312 DLGNMIISYI
+312 DLGNTMISYI

-342 DMTIAEKLNVFAYSI
+342 DMTTAEKLNVFAYGI

-419 GTLIKL
+419 DTLIKL

-438 ANSLQEKCFGKKD
+438 AVSLHNECLGNKSFKA
-451 FSVTMEDLNNDRE
+451 TMKDLNNDRE
-464 TALLVLHRTPQRL
+464 IALLVLHRNPWRI
-477 EVFPDELKKDKDFLK
+477 EVFPDELKNDKAFIK

-505 RIASGDKDI
+505 QIASGDKDI
-514 VTAAVRVNNEVLRF
+514 VTAAVRVNKDALRF
-528 ANPKIQR
+528 ADPEIQR
-535 RLFMGAIRLNQD
+535 SLFMDAIRLNQD

-565 CVRRLSNQAL
+565 CVNRLSNQAL

-581 RCMFDHDLI
+581 RCMFNYDLI
-590 SDNHGF
+590 SDNQGF
-596 KVELKHKVETAL
+596 KDDLKYKVEVAL
-608 ESDETLTDNERQ
+608 ENDETLTDNERQ
-620 QMYGVK
+620 QMSEVK

-631 IESALH
+631 IENELH
-637 RSNSDGEN
+637 RSSNDGESISDN
-645 LSENDEKFQNA
+645 EEESLSVDET
-656 DEIDI
+656 DI
-661 DDDVL
+661 DEDIL

>member
-17 YEYNDNEGWRDDV
+17 YEYNDNEGWRYDV

-59 AIFYSEH
+59 AIFYSDH
-66 ATQLVPEDLKH
+66 ATQLIPEDLKH

-111 FMRAFSDAEFIE
+111 FMRAFSGAEFIE
-123 EQDAEECGLAADVFS
+123 ERDAEECGLAADVFS

-246 NDEEYYIL
+246 NDEE
-254 GESDETAT
+254 
-262 VAIFNTAPDVWVAF
+262 
-276 TDNTME
+276 
-282 LLTDKEVSNI
+282 
-292 ISFSDNSL
+292 
-300 ELDAVKQADYST
+300 
-312 DLGNMIISYI
+312 
-322 GETGRDIVYNPIDDC
+322 
-337 LLGNP
+337 
-342 DMTIAEKLNVFAYSI
+342 
-357 KEVCPSDINCSNFL
+357 
-371 SSVFK
+371 
-376 QAHMEKFG
+376 
-384 PDNDNS
+384 
-390 TISNKKFYEVLQKRI
+390 
-405 DAELKYGEL
+405 L

-419 GTLIKL
+419 DTLIKL

-438 ANSLQEKCFGKKD
+438 AVSLHNECMGNKNFKA
-451 FSVTMEDLNNDRE
+451 TMKDLNNDRE
-464 TALLVLHRTPQRL
+464 IALLVLHRNPWRI
-477 EVFPDELKKDKDFLK
+477 EVFPDELKNDRDFIK
-492 EAAVLN
+492 ESAVLN

-505 RIASGDKDI
+505 QIASGDKDI
-514 VTAAVRVNNEVLRF
+514 VTAAVRVNKEALRL
-528 ANPKIQR
+528 ADPEIQR
-535 RLFMGAIRLNQD
+535 SLFMDAIRLNQD

-554 DEELIKSLATD
+554 DEELIKSLATE
-565 CVRRLSNQAL
+565 CVNRLSNQAL
-575 ADMSFV
+575 ADVSFV
-581 RCMFDHDLI
+581 RCMFNYDLI
-590 SDNHGF
+590 SNNQGF
-596 KVELKHKVETAL
+596 KDDLKYKVEIAL
-608 ESDETLTDNERQ
+608 ESDEALTDNERQ
-620 QMYGVK
+620 QMSEVK

-631 IESALH
+631 IENELH
-637 RSNSDGEN
+637 HSS
-645 LSENDEKFQNA
+645 NDEESISDNEEESLSD
-656 DEIDI
+656 DETDI
-661 DDDVL
+661 DEDIL

>member
-66 ATQLVPEDLKH
+66 ATQLIPEDLKH

-276 TDNTME
+276 TDNTMK

-312 DLGNMIISYI
+312 DLGNMMISYI

-376 QAHMEKFG
+376 QAHMERFG

-419 GTLIKL
+419 DTLIKL

-438 ANSLQEKCFGKKD
+438 AVSLHNECMGNKNFKA
-451 FSVTMEDLNNDRE
+451 TMKDLNNDRE
-464 TALLVLHRTPQRL
+464 IALLVLHRNPWRI
-477 EVFPDELKKDKDFLK
+477 EVFPDKLKNDRDFIK
-492 EAAVLN
+492 ESAVLN

-505 RIASGDKDI
+505 QIASGDKDI
-514 VTAAVRVNNEVLRF
+514 VTAAVRVNKEALRL
-528 ANPKIQR
+528 ADPEIQR
-535 RLFMGAIRLNQD
+535 SLFMDAIRLNQD

-554 DEELIKSLATD
+554 DEELIKSLATE
-565 CVRRLSNQAL
+565 CVNRLSNQAL
-575 ADMSFV
+575 ADVSFV
-581 RCMFDHDLI
+581 RCMFNYDLI
-590 SDNHGF
+590 SNNQGF
-596 KVELKHKVETAL
+596 KDDLKYKVEIAL
-608 ESDETLTDNERQ
+608 ESDEALTDNERQ
-620 QMYGVK
+620 QMSEVK

-631 IESALH
+631 IENELH
-637 RSNSDGEN
+637 RSSNDGEIISDN
-645 LSENDEKFQNA
+645 EEESMSVDET
-656 DEIDI
+656 DI
-661 DDDVL
+661 DEDIL